1 VDFTVYPI
9 ISLIVLGIAFIVAI
23 IIAVKVAAKAQTKT
37 QHIERYRGRRPVY
50 ISGEFSRQME
60 LDLRLPYRRFKQLY
74 PSSKITYKEYKAL
87 QMRSAFRRS
96 MSSQDNKRM
105 VR

>member
-1 VDFTVYPI
+1 MASAFYSFIPLILVGLAMIIAAI
-9 ISLIVLGIAFIVAI
+9 ISF
-23 IIAVKVAAKAQTKT
+23 KKSKANMSQ
-37 QHIERYRGRRPVY
+37 RYRSGRKEY
-50 ISGEFSRQME
+50 IPGEFSAQME

-74 PSSKITYKEYKAL
+74 PSNTLTYKEYKKL
-87 QMRSAFRRS
+87 QMQRAFRRS

>member
-1 VDFTVYPI
+1 MDLAIYPI
-9 ISLIVLGIAFIVAI
+9 ISLIVLGLIFLGAAI
-23 IIAVKVAAKAQTKT
+23 IVLKSRKT
-37 QHIERYRGRRPVY
+37 QSLKRYRGVY
-50 ISGEFSRQME
+50 QKYVSGEFSSQME

-74 PSSKITYKEYKAL
+74 PSSRLTYEEYKKL
-87 QMRSAFRRS
+87 QMQRAFRRS

>member
-1 VDFTVYPI
+1 VDFILYPLALLLVI
-9 ISLIVLGIAFIVAI
+9 ILIFIAV
-23 IIAVKVAAKAQTKT
+23 AVKVSISRPRTVKSS
-37 QHIERYRGRRPVY
+37 YRAGRRVY
-50 ISGEFSRQME
+50 IPGEFSRQME
-60 LDLRLPYRRFKQLY
+60 LDLRLPYRRFRQLY
-74 PSSKITYKEYKAL
+74 PNSKITYKEYKAL